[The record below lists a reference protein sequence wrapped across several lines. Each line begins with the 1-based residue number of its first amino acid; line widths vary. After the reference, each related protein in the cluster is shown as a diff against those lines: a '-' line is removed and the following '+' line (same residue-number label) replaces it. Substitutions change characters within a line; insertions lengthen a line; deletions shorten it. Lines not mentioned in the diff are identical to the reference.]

1 MPSSVFDAQGS
12 PIRLRE
18 RLGSGG
24 EGIVYAL
31 AESNRVAKVYHQ
43 PPGPEKAAKLRAMV
57 AAAHP
62 DLAGI
67 SAWPMGTLH
76 QAPGGRLAGVIMPR
90 VTGYLPVH
98 HLYSPAHRKLD
109 FAGADWAFL
118 ILAARNIAGAFGA
131 VHQHGH
137 VVGDVN
143 QDNVVVS
150 QNATTKLIDCDS
162 FQVSSNGHRF
172 LCEVGVAHFTPP
184 ELQGR
189 SFNGVVRT
197 LDHDRFGLAVLIFHV
212 LFMGRHPFVGIFH
225 GRGDMPVE
233 RAIQQTRFA
242 FGADAAEQQMS
253 PPPHALTLQHV
264 TPQVAALFVRSFGAH
279 GSRGRPG
286 PGEWIEALDRLR
298 QGLRRCS
305 SHPGH
310 KFAAVST
317 ECPWCAIE
325 RAGGPD
331 FFVAITIDS
340 RLGEPLNI
348 ERVYERLLTV
358 PWPNPVLPVPRSTK
372 ARPRPLPG
380 GMAHF
385 RTASI
390 LTGVA
395 SFVCLVLL
403 FANVAF
409 GAFAVVGAFLTF
421 VLYHGSGITEELA
434 QRRRALAHAV
444 EEHEQSIRLWQ
455 AAVVEPAM
463 AIRIAMTEVEEL
475 RDRYCDL
482 PRKYQEDKS
491 MLENQGR
498 ERQLQHFLAGKIIA
512 SAKIPGIGSSL
523 VGTLRSFGIE
533 TAADINY
540 HTVRRAPGIG
550 SSRARAL
557 VEWRQAVEGRFRFDP
572 KKGVDRS
579 DIDKLDR
586 TYWRQRNEIERGLNE
601 RALRIRELSQR
612 AIAQHGTLAETCIQA
627 AHARA
632 QAEADVAV

>member
-1 MPSSVFDAQGS
+1 
-12 PIRLRE
+12 
-18 RLGSGG
+18 
-24 EGIVYAL
+24 
-31 AESNRVAKVYHQ
+31 
-43 PPGPEKAAKLRAMV
+43 
-57 AAAHP
+57 
-62 DLAGI
+62 
-67 SAWPMGTLH
+67 
-76 QAPGGRLAGVIMPR
+76 
-90 VTGYLPVH
+90 
-98 HLYSPAHRKLD
+98 
-109 FAGADWAFL
+109 
-118 ILAARNIAGAFGA
+118 
-131 VHQHGH
+131 
-137 VVGDVN
+137 
-143 QDNVVVS
+143 
-150 QNATTKLIDCDS
+150 
-162 FQVSSNGHRF
+162 
-172 LCEVGVAHFTPP
+172 
-184 ELQGR
+184 
-189 SFNGVVRT
+189 
-197 LDHDRFGLAVLIFHV
+197 
-212 LFMGRHPFVGIFH
+212 
-225 GRGDMPVE
+225 
-233 RAIQQTRFA
+233 
-242 FGADAAEQQMS
+242 
-253 PPPHALTLQHV
+253 
-264 TPQVAALFVRSFGAH
+264 
-279 GSRGRPG
+279 
-286 PGEWIEALDRLR
+286 
-298 QGLRRCS
+298 
-305 SHPGH
+305 
-310 KFAAVST
+310 
-317 ECPWCAIE
+317 
-325 RAGGPD
+325 
-331 FFVAITIDS
+331 
-340 RLGEPLNI
+340 
-348 ERVYERLLTV
+348 
-358 PWPNPVLPVPRSTK
+358 
-372 ARPRPLPG
+372 
-380 GMAHF
+380 MAHF